1 MLIQNSEQ
9 AGAGRDDTGPP
20 ASEPGQPHGKLHVT
34 LPRVAKSPS
43 CPFLSNLDR
52 ERDDEEKNR
61 GGKAREKKIS
71 RSSSSVPLLDSP
83 RGIRPQIYRSAL
95 PSPPIRGSIR
105 ARVRF
110 APGFRSG
117 LRLVR
122 GGAGGGD
129 ERRRGQPPATAAEAP
144 AAAAAAGAPDAAG
157 TAAAAAVPVRRPRGS
172 GSGRHDPGRPPG
184 SSLLDLLLCVRIG
197 RHYCTPICLLSR
209 EIVFFALRIFLRLPP
224 RFTVHSWWLAVAE
237 VMAA

>member
-1 MLIQNSEQ
+1 MTRAHLPVRQGSHTESSTSPYPALQNPHPAPSSLISIGSATTRRKTEQ
-9 AGAGRDDTGPP
+9 EKT
-20 ASEPGQPHGKLHVT
+20 KKKNIT
-34 LPRVAKSPS
+34 L
-43 CPFLSNLDR
+43 
-52 ERDDEEKNR
+52 
-61 GGKAREKKIS
+61 
-71 RSSSSVPLLDSP
+71 SSSVPLLDSP

-144 AAAAAAGAPDAAG
+144 AAAAAGAPDAAG

-209 EIVFFALRIFLRLPP
+209 EIVFFALRIFLGLPP

>member
-1 MLIQNSEQ
+1 MTRAHLPVRQGSHTESSTSPYPALQNPHPAPSSLISIGSATTRRKTE
-9 AGAGRDDTGPP
+9 
-20 ASEPGQPHGKLHVT
+20 
-34 LPRVAKSPS
+34 
-43 CPFLSNLDR
+43 
-52 ERDDEEKNR
+52 EEKT
-61 GGKAREKKIS
+61 KKKNITL
-71 RSSSSVPLLDSP
+71 SSSVPLLDSP

-144 AAAAAAGAPDAAG
+144 AAAAAAAGAPDAAG
-157 TAAAAAVPVRRPRGS
+157 TAAAAAAVPVRRPRGS
-172 GSGRHDPGRPPG
+172 DSGRHDPGRPPG

>member
-1 MLIQNSEQ
+1 MIRAHLPVSQGSHTESSTSPYPALQNPHPAPSPLISIGSATTRRKTE
-9 AGAGRDDTGPP
+9 
-20 ASEPGQPHGKLHVT
+20 
-34 LPRVAKSPS
+34 
-43 CPFLSNLDR
+43 
-52 ERDDEEKNR
+52 EEKP
-61 GGKAREKKIS
+61 GKKKIS

-144 AAAAAAGAPDAAG
+144 AAAAAGAPDAAG

-172 GSGRHDPGRPPG
+172 DSGRHDPGRPPG

-197 RHYCTPICLLSR
+197 RHYCTPICLLAR
-209 EIVFFALRIFLRLPP
+209 EIVFRFAHF
-224 RFTVHSWWLAVAE
+224 S
-237 VMAA
+237 